1 MGIWHRGYG
10 IGHRPPWAYLT
21 FLRTAIAIVIKAST
35 FSAETEVDY
44 LVTNA
49 VTDKARAQW
58 IVTNYS
64 QRKRLNNLGGGYI

>member
-1 MGIWHRGYG
+1 M
-10 IGHRPPWAYLT
+10 
-21 FLRTAIAIVIKAST
+21 FLWRSIAIVMKALT

-49 VTDKARAQW
+49 VTDKATAQW

-64 QRKRLNNLGGGYI
+64 QRQRPNNLDC